1 MSVNKAPVG
10 NRSAEIVDMRDARA
24 RRLGGDF
31 PLGEY
36 AHAGA
41 LLAAAR
47 ESAGLTLHEVA
58 ASTHIKE
65 YHLAA
70 IEAIDRGALPPRPYA
85 IGFVKVYAEF
95 LGLDAAPVVIRFKE
109 EAEYAAPVEV
119 DAEKF
124 EAAQDAAEIE
134 GARMSVWAVAAVMAF
149 IIWCA
154 WQLSRPQDVTLLG
167 DVQGSLF
174 ERQGDEREATS
185 AGDGLA
191 DVEIVEARIV
201 ARVEPVYPRGCAMN
215 AAAMETVVVDY
226 RITAAGRIAGMRV
239 SQSTNACF
247 DDAALNAIKRWR
259 FEPRTVDGAARPA
272 YDQKYSFS
280 FQRPH

>member
-1 MSVNKAPVG
+1 MNKG
-10 NRSAEIVDMRDARA
+10 SADIVDMRDARA
-24 RRLGGDF
+24 RRGGGF

-47 ESAGLTLHEVA
+47 QNAGMTLSEVA
-58 ASTHIKE
+58 ASTHIRE
-65 YHLAA
+65 QHLAA
-70 IEAIDRGALPPRPYA
+70 IEAIDRGALPSRPYA
-85 IGFVKVYAEF
+85 IGFVKTYAEF

-109 EAEYAAPVEV
+109 EAEYTAPPQV

-124 EAAQDAAEIE
+124 EAAETAVEIE
-134 GARMSVWAVAAVMAF
+134 GANMSVWAVAAVAAF

-154 WQLSRPQDVTLLG
+154 WQLSRPHDVTLLG
-167 DVQGSLF
+167 DVQGSPAAWQRSEGVRDAAL
-174 ERQGDEREATS
+174 T
-185 AGDGLA
+185 GDGLGA

-201 ARVEPVYPRGCAMN
+201 ERIEPVYPRGCAVN
-215 AAAMETVVVDY
+215 AAAMESVVIDY
-226 RITAAGRIAGMRV
+226 RITAAGRITGIRV

-272 YDQKYSFS
+272 FDQKYSFS
-280 FQRPH
+280 FQRPL